1 MNQKNTTICA
11 ETTSSRT
18 RITHYAPVAS
28 TRGERVHIYRYGI
41 DRIREDYHQRLN
53 AERHPLRR
61 AVIRFE
67 WAQFLY
73 THIGEYSGN
82 RDSLRRYAASLAH
95 NAYMDAKQALMQA
108 EQERI
113 AAQRILSKLRRC
125 LGFRLSED
133 GTTQEPTNGLTATA
147 KREIAEAQHDL
158 RGATNRRNDLRH
170 SCPEHIFSQMCALAD
185 KANR

>member
-1 MNQKNTTICA
+1 MNQKSNKMLAA
-11 ETTSSRT
+11 EIST
-18 RITHYAPVAS
+18 RNRIVNYAPVAS

-41 DRIREDYHQRLN
+41 DRISEEYRQRLN

-67 WAQFLY
+67 WALFLY
-73 THIGEYSGN
+73 AHIGEYSGN

-95 NAYMDAKQALMQA
+95 NAYMDAKQALLQA

-113 AAQRILSKLRRC
+113 AAQRLLSKLQRR
-125 LGFRLSED
+125 LGFRRSED
-133 GTTQEPTNGLTATA
+133 GTTKEPTNGLTATA

-158 RGATNRRNDLRH
+158 RAATNRLSDLRH
-170 SCPEHIFSQMCALAD
+170 ICPEHIFSQMCALAD
-185 KANR
+185 KASR

>member
-1 MNQKNTTICA
+1 MNQKNTTICT

-41 DRIREDYHQRLN
+41 DRISEEYRQRLN
-53 AERHPLRR
+53 AERHPLHR

-73 THIGEYSGN
+73 AHIGEYSGN

-95 NAYMDAKQALMQA
+95 NAYMDAKQALLQA
-108 EQERI
+108 EQEHF
-113 AAQRILSKLRRC
+113 AAQRSLSKPQRR
-125 LGFRLSED
+125 LGFRRSED
-133 GTTQEPTNGLTATA
+133 GTIKVPTNGLTATA

-158 RGATNRRNDLRH
+158 RTATNRLNDLRH
-170 SCPEHIFSQMCALAD
+170 ICPEHIFSQMCVLA
-185 KANR
+185 NEVSR

>member
-1 MNQKNTTICA
+1 MNQKSTTVCTK
-11 ETTSSRT
+11 TTSSRT

-41 DRIREDYHQRLN
+41 DRISEEYRQRLN
-53 AERHPLRR
+53 AERHPLHR

-73 THIGEYSGN
+73 AHIGEYAGN
-82 RDSLRRYAASLAH
+82 RESLCRYAASLAH
-95 NAYMDAKQALMQA
+95 NAYMDSKQILSLA

-113 AAQRILSKLRRC
+113 TAQRHLAKLQHR
-125 LGFRLSED
+125 LGFRRSED
-133 GTTQEPTNGLTATA
+133 GTIKGPTNGLTATA

-158 RGATNRRNDLRH
+158 RAATNRLNDLRH
-170 SCPEHIFSQMCALAD
+170 ICPEHIFSQMCVLA
-185 KANR
+185 NEVSR

>member
-1 MNQKNTTICA
+1 MNQKNTTICT

-41 DRIREDYHQRLN
+41 DRISEEYRQRLN

-73 THIGEYSGN
+73 AHIGEYSGN

-95 NAYMDAKQALMQA
+95 NAYMDAKQALLQA

-113 AAQRILSKLRRC
+113 AAQRSLSKLQRR
-125 LGFRLSED
+125 LGFRRSED
-133 GTTQEPTNGLTATA
+133 GTIKGPTNGLTVTA

-158 RGATNRRNDLRH
+158 RAATNRLNDLRH
-170 SCPEHIFSQMCALAD
+170 ICPEHIFSLMCVLA
-185 KANR
+185 NEVSR